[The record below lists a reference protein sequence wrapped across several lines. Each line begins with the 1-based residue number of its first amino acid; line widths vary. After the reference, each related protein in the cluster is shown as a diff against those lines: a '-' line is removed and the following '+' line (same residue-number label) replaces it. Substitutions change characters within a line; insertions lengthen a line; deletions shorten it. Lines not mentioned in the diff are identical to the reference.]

1 MAGDYYEILGVPRDA
16 SPDQIKSAY
25 RKLAVECHPDR
36 CPGDKEAE
44 ERFKQA
50 AEAYDVLRDPE
61 KRQRYDMFGPEG
73 LRGVGTRTFSSFDD
87 IFAAFGDIFGTG
99 LGSIFGDFFGGP
111 RTGGRAAGRRARG
124 ASLRCEVAVT
134 FEEAAEGIEKTI
146 VLRRSE
152 HCETCGGTGAKPGT
166 SPTNCPVCNGRGEVT
181 RSQGFFTIRSTC
193 PRCGG
198 RGEIV
203 ETPCKDC
210 KGTGLAAKEREITV
224 KIPPGIEDSTR
235 LRIPGEGEP
244 GQFGGPSGD
253 LYCFISLKPHSLFE
267 RRGDDLIVEV
277 PVSFTDATLGK
288 HIEVPTLQGLRTMR
302 MPPGTQSGTI
312 LRLKGEGFP
321 NVHGYGR
328 GDQLVRITV
337 EVPRKLSKEHRR
349 LIKKLGEMETKS
361 TGPQQ
366 VQYQKKLHEHYRK
379 DSKS

>member
-1 MAGDYYEILGVPRDA
+1 MARDYYEILGVPRDA
-16 SPDQIKSAY
+16 PAEQIKTAY
-25 RKLAVECHPDR
+25 RKLAIECHPDR
-36 CPGDKEAE
+36 CPGDREAE

-73 LRGVGTRTFSSFDD
+73 LRSAGARTFSSFDD

-99 LGSIFGDFFGGP
+99 IGSLFGDLFGGAHTGE
-111 RTGGRAAGRRARG
+111 RTAGRRARG
-124 ASLRCEVAVT
+124 SSLRCEVAVT
-134 FEEAAEGIEKTI
+134 FEEAAEGVEKTI

-152 HCETCGGTGAKPGT
+152 HCESCSGTGAKPGT
-166 SPTNCPVCNGRGEVT
+166 SPKTCPMCNGRGEIT

-193 PRCGG
+193 PRCSG

-210 KGTGLAAKEREITV
+210 RGTGLAVKEREITV

-244 GQFGGPSGD
+244 GQSGGPSGD
-253 LYCFISLKPHSLFE
+253 LYCFISLKPHALFD

-288 HIEVPTLQGLRTMR
+288 HIEVPTLHGLRTMR

-312 LRLKGEGFP
+312 LRLKGQGFP
-321 NVHGYGR
+321 NVHGYGQ
-328 GDQLVRITV
+328 GDQLVRIVV
-337 EVPRKLSKEHRR
+337 EVPKKLSKEHRK
-349 LIKKLGEMETKS
+349 LIRNLADIEVRS
-361 TGPQQ
+361 PGPQQ
-366 VQYQKKLHEHYRK
+366 VHYRSRLREHYKK